1 MEWHALRNDEIEG
14 LEPLALRYNLHP
26 LHLEDCRHGDQSP
39 KLEENPA
46 YTFIVLKSV
55 YRKADGDL
63 DFGDLDI
70 FLGPDF
76 LITFEEHACPASREL
91 IARLQAHSDSLS
103 PGAIFYKIFDAL
115 TDSYVPILDHYSDE
129 IDTLEDAI
137 LANPEPTQLPVMF
150 AIKRGL
156 IEMRRILTPTRDLAS
171 HLQRSN
177 QLNLPPDLL
186 PYFRDIYDHLARNI
200 DTVEM
205 LRDLLNGSLDIYLSS
220 VANRTNQVMK
230 VLTILST
237 VAIPALVISGFYGMN
252 FDSLPGVK
260 NPHGAA
266 YAMVAVAASS
276 AALLAWLRWA
286 RWL

>member
-1 MEWHALRNDEIEG
+1 MEWHALLNSEESALD
-14 LEPLALRYNLHP
+14 PLGLRYNLHP
-26 LHLEDCRHGDQSP
+26 LHLEDCRHGNQNA
-39 KLEENPA
+39 KIEETPA
-46 YTFIVLKSV
+46 YSFIVLKSV
-55 YRKADGDL
+55 YRSPDGTL

-91 IARLQAHSDSLS
+91 IARLKSQSDSLS
-103 PGAIFYKIFDAL
+103 PGAVFYKIFDAL
-115 TDSYVPILDHYSDE
+115 VDSYIPLLDHYSEEIDALEDE
-129 IDTLEDAI
+129 IIAD
-137 LANPEPTQLPVMF
+137 PEPDQLLRIF

-156 IEMRRILTPTRDLAS
+156 IEMRRILTPTRDLAG

-177 QLNLPPDLL
+177 QINLPAELI

-237 VAIPALVISGFYGMN
+237 IALPALVISGFYGMN

-266 YAMVAVAASS
+266 YAMAAVAACSG
-276 AALLAWLRWA
+276 ALLVWLRWA
-286 RWL
+286 RWI

>member
-1 MEWHALRNDEIEG
+1 MEWHVLRNDEIEG

-26 LHLEDCRHGDQSP
+26 LHLEDCRHGDQNP

-55 YRKADGDL
+55 YRKPDGDL

-91 IARLQAHSDSLS
+91 IARLEAHSGSLS
-103 PGAIFYKIFDAL
+103 SGAIFYKIFDAL
-115 TDSYVPILDHYSDE
+115 ADSYLPILDHYSEE

-137 LANPEPTQLPVMF
+137 LANPEPTQLPLIF

-177 QLNLPPDLL
+177 QLNLAPDLL

-237 VAIPALVISGFYGMN
+237 IALPALVISGFYGMN

-266 YAMVAVAASS
+266 YAMLAVAGSS

>member
-1 MEWHALRNDEIEG
+1 MEWHALLNSEG
-14 LEPLALRYNLHP
+14 SALEPLALRYKLHP
-26 LHLEDCRHGDQSP
+26 LHLEDCLHGDQNP
-39 KLEENPA
+39 KLEEGSG
-46 YTFIVLKSV
+46 YSFIVLKSV

-91 IARLQAHSDSLS
+91 IARLQSQSDSLS
-103 PGAIFYKIFDAL
+103 PGAIFYKLFDAL
-115 TDSYVPILDHYSDE
+115 ADSYIPILDHYSEEIDALEDE
-129 IDTLEDAI
+129 I
-137 LANPEPTQLPVMF
+137 LASPEPAQLPRIF

-171 HLQRSN
+171 HIQRST
-177 QLNLPPDLL
+177 QLKLPPDLL

-237 VAIPALVISGFYGMN
+237 IALPALVISGFYGMN
-252 FDSLPGVK
+252 FDALPGIK
-260 NPHGAA
+260 NPNGAV
-266 YAMVAVAASS
+266 YAIAAVAASS
-276 AALLAWLRWA
+276 SALLAWLRWA
-286 RWL
+286 RWI

>member
-1 MEWHALRNDEIEG
+1 MEWHALLTSEESA

-26 LHLEDCRHGDQSP
+26 LHLEDCLHGGQNP
-39 KLEENPA
+39 KLEESPD

-55 YRKADGDL
+55 YRNSDGEL

-91 IARLQAHSDSLS
+91 IARLKPHSDSLS
-103 PGAIFYKIFDAL
+103 PGAIFYRIFDAL
-115 TDSYVPILDHYSDE
+115 ADSYLPILDQFSEE
-129 IDTLEDAI
+129 IDALEDAI
-137 LANPEPTQLPVMF
+137 LLDPQPSQLPRIF

-156 IEMRRILTPTRDLAS
+156 IEIRRILTPSRDLAS
-171 HLQRSN
+171 HLQRST

-186 PYFRDIYDHLARNI
+186 PYFRDIFDHLARNI

-205 LRDLLNGSLDIYLSS
+205 LRDLLNGSLDIYHSS

-230 VLTILST
+230 LLTILST
-237 VAIPALVISGFYGMN
+237 IALPALVISGFYGMN
-252 FDSLPGVK
+252 FESLAGLK
-260 NPHGAA
+260 NPNGPA
-266 YAMVAVAASS
+266 YAIVGVVASS
-276 AALLAWLRWA
+276 AAILVWLRWA
-286 RWL
+286 RWI